1 MKTERKQQQ
10 IRFDVG
16 TSDYIKK
23 NKNTTRSAQLQNL
36 I

>member
-23 NKNTTRSAQLQNL
+23 TKIPHGRHSYK